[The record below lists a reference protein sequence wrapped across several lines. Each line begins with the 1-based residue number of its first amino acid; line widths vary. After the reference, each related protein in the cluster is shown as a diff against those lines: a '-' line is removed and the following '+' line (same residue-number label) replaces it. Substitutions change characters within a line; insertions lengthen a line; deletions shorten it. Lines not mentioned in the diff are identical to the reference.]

1 MDSFRHAFGISSVCF
16 RHRRQQIRCS
26 SKREA
31 CFSGKDGFAC
41 RIRRETERLLWKADQ
56 GRSALCG
63 HGQLIERSSAG
74 EQALIDAGALAE
86 PAKRFLRSFRVG
98 VALPAA
104 AAQAVAPFVGDKGN
118 HIVDG
123 IAQKQAD
130 LFTAA
135 EFDADKAAHY
145 AAIAFGC
152 PSMGAE
158 QLEES
163 EFEPMFEAVKPALAG
178 KKIALFG
185 SYGWGGGLT
194 KKVKKYA

>member
-1 MDSFRHAFGISSVCF
+1 MSQAAVVYWSGTGHT
-16 RHRRQQIRCS
+16 
-26 SKREA
+26 EA
-31 CFSGKDGFAC
+31 M
-41 RIRRETERLLWKADQ
+41 
-56 GRSALCG
+56 
-63 HGQLIERSSAG
+63 
-74 EQALIDAGALAE
+74 
-86 PAKRFLRSFRVG
+86 
-98 VALPAA
+98 
-104 AAQAVAPFVGDKGN
+104 AQAVA
-118 HIVDG
+118 
-123 IAQKQAD
+123 AAAQAD

-185 SYGWGGGLT
+185 SYGWGGGEWMQNWERDCRGSGIQLACDSVICNDAPDDAALAACQALG
-194 KKVKKYA
+194 KALVD